1 MHKYPVFLALAIISV
16 LAMISSNVVLDLA
29 YSQGAPPP
37 GGAPPEEDT
46 PYVAPT
52 AELPTEEPQT
62 EEPQTEEPQTEE
74 PQTDDGPKDY
84 EPSNTKDDN
93 GKNDDTFGYLN
104 FEIKDNDE
112 RNNKDNDRKGSFN
125 EDDFKI
131 ERFGLDY
138 DGNPYLTVKGKAGG
152 TVPDNKNIIYAYVFF
167 TKNDNGQGKIYA
179 VTSHHHEDSNEVND
193 DINYHAHQV
202 KFNEDRCITSIND
215 RAEADYADNI
225 VTVEKT
231 DTGRLNGV
239 ATAEL
244 TVDDGSVCVTEIFDS
259 AK

>member
-1 MHKYPVFLALAIISV
+1 M
-16 LAMISSNVVLDLA
+16 D
-29 YSQGAPPP
+29 
-37 GGAPPEEDT
+37 GGITIVDILNSGNTTHLIDE
-46 PYVAPT
+46 
-52 AELPTEEPQT
+52 
-62 EEPQTEEPQTEE
+62 
-74 PQTDDGPKDY
+74 PKDD

-125 EDDFKI
+125 EDDFEM
-131 ERFGLDY
+131 ERFGLDN

-167 TKNDNGQGKIYA
+167 TKNDNGQGKIYS
-179 VTSHHHEDSNEVND
+179 VTSHHHEDSNEVNN

-202 KFNEDRCITSIND
+202 KFNEDKCITSIND
-215 RAEADYADNI
+215 RAEADFASNI

-259 AK
+259 AKK